1 MTLAERCAGLPA
13 ARRRVLAL
21 LVVPASALLLVAVV
35 CAPIAYVRDSQVDWR
50 RHAIE
55 TLSSAQQAPVVQAA
69 LDQQLAAMRSSPL
82 WSKFY
87 RTPDSAS
94 ATTSLHADLS
104 GLLSSAQ
111 ASVQSLTPIQSEE
124 QAAFTRVG
132 IRFAA
137 SMRMN
142 DLQHLLTSMTGHSRY
157 LRVERLIVT
166 APQTQAPEENPP
178 LAVTMDVYGY
188 QLSDEAKARGDDV
201 LSAQVN
207 GDR

>member
-1 MTLAERCAGLPA
+1 MNLAERCARLPMA
-13 ARRRVLAL
+13 WRRVVVL
-21 LVVPASALLLVAVV
+21 LVAPVSALLLVAVIW
-35 CAPIAYVRDSQVDWR
+35 APIAYLRASQVDWR
-50 RHAIE
+50 SDALE
-55 TLSSAQQAPVVQAA
+55 TLSSAQHAPVVQAA

-82 WSKFY
+82 WSRFY
-87 RTPDSAS
+87 AAPDSAS
-94 ATTSLHADLS
+94 AATSLHADLS
-104 GLLSSAQ
+104 ALLTSAQ
-111 ASVQSLTPIQSEE
+111 ANVQSVTPIPSEE

-142 DLQHLLTSMTGHSRY
+142 DLQSLLTSMGNHSRY

-166 APQTQAPEENPP
+166 APQTQAPQENPP

-188 QLSDEAKARGDDV
+188 QLSNEPKTRGDDV
-201 LSAQVN
+201 LSARVS